1 MAQEFMHKRYFEL
14 HAPFNEDADDDTS
27 WSTLPDNTAMTFTST
42 PQQVHDN
49 IFQFPSV
56 WNTNSPT
63 KSYALEDSNQTLVV
77 TYEFDNAEDEAGFK
91 TAVDSAYTDKSAW
104 PSDQDIK
111 HTKTEWY
118 TATGIEA
125 TDDGA
130 HS

>member
-1 MAQEFMHKRYFEL
+1 MAQEFMHKRYFQLFSEWD
-14 HAPFNEDADDDTS
+14 EADGDDKT
-27 WSTLPDNTAMTFTST
+27 WSSLPDKTAMTFTST

-49 IFQFPSV
+49 LFQFPSV

-77 TYEFDNAEDEAGFK
+77 TYEFDTADDEAGFK
-91 TAVDSAYTDKSAW
+91 TAVETAYTDKNAFAS
-104 PSDQDIK
+104 QDIK
-111 HTKTEWY
+111 HIRTEWY
-118 TATGIEA
+118 NASGVEV

>member
-14 HAPFNEDADDDTS
+14 WQSFNEDADNDTT
-27 WSTLPDNTAMTFTST
+27 WSTLPDKKAMTFIST
-42 PQQVHDN
+42 PAQVAALFN
-49 IFQFPSV
+49 FPSV

-63 KSYALEDSNQTLVV
+63 KSYALEDSNKTLVV
-77 TYEFDNAEDEAGFK
+77 TYEFDTADDEAGFK
-91 TAVDSAYTDKSAW
+91 TAVDTAYTNGNAFPDL
-104 PSDQDIK
+104 DIK